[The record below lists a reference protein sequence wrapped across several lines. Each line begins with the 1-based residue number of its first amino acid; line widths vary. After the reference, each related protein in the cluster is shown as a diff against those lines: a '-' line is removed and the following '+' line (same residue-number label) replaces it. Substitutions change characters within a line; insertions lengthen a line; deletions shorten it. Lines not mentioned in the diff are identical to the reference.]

1 MMPVSKSLPAILL
14 VPTLLVG
21 LLGCP
26 GLVGQYERALDRAHR
41 QARDIVKPG
50 KYPSDQ
56 ANAGITKKPSGTD
69 QPVTQEKAAIVLP
82 PPSRSRN
89 ATVAITAKCETV
101 LNWLGQLE
109 REYPREYEENV
120 GNRPGNRGKGWAEY
134 KYANLFRD
142 KYFVPVFGIPYGRL
156 DDATRSSF
164 YTHVTSYRT
173 GQCGSESEY
182 EEKLRPY
189 QDVLSTAFS
198 PEQTSYAH
206 LSKVIAALNG
216 QENQLN
222 ETLQQVDQFSA
233 TDGNLAQL
241 LAELLHPS
249 NPGTE
254 QPILRAGSLSVWP
267 SEISSFREAVKGK
280 AQAIASELLR
290 TVSEQ
295 AQALAPSLA
304 NAYIIKDNL
313 SAKANLYVSVLD
325 HSDQA
330 RGQQN
335 AMKQQLDSFIGQALE
350 EEKKKLASIPN
361 TWGGLDESL
370 KWYTRFHRDFEGF
383 GDSLAVQT
391 AQDDFDK
398 KRQSLFQSVKSEFQA
413 RLTALNPPTP
423 DTMAKA
429 RNLLQSVFPLPHD
442 RELPAY
448 NEYQTKYFSII
459 ASEYLKRLRAIPKDL
474 SGAAKLNEWKTAFE
488 KESSDFPNLQLVQST
503 EKEWDTKRTLVLK
516 TSRAEFIKKQQ
527 LFGVD
532 RNGLEQ
538 ATRLLDSLFPFPA
551 DHDLQ
556 IFKEY
561 EQIVLKHPAA
571 AGQNPLS
578 WYDNPPSPLLVSGL
592 DELRINVNGGMVG
605 AEKSLLA
612 IHSGTFWVFRE
623 LADYRHGY
631 FPDFYV
637 TGMIYGFIAA
647 YSEQCGKFL
656 PPNAKTFQH
665 IKTIYTGSH
674 KTRNKT
680 TDYYKEVFGL
690 LVRMRPQYYELYSRE
705 VSQTGHEMVSDGLP
719 QRMRIPAALIA
730 RNGCQSDALRH
741 FEDNLVLF
749 ATKNYSPV
757 EAIDVFDPKE
767 RALPQL
773 IAYADRLN
781 LAHTDI
787 TQAMMNGQFNPTF
800 HDVTR
805 VFSELGI
812 SWNND
817 SFLETPWVNRFGK
830 MPEKYLPGKPNP
842 LAYFRPKDAIKDYS
856 PSYPRVEYEQLR
868 HQFLSRHPERYF
880 KR

>member
-1 MMPVSKSLPAILL
+1 MVTLFKVAPLIVL

-41 QARDIVKPG
+41 QARDIVKLG

-56 ANAGITKKPSGTD
+56 ADSGITKKPSSTD
-69 QPVTQEKAAIVLP
+69 HPVTQEKAPIVLP

-89 ATVAITAKCETV
+89 ATVAITTKCETV

-142 KYFVPVFGIPYGRL
+142 KYFVPVFGIPYGQL

-164 YTHVTSYRT
+164 YTHVTSYGT

-206 LSKVIAALNG
+206 LAKVIAAING
-216 QENQLN
+216 QENQMN
-222 ETLQQVDQFSA
+222 ETLKQVDQFSA

-254 QPILRAGSLSVWP
+254 QPILRAGSLSLWP

-304 NAYIIKDNL
+304 NAYKIKDNL
-313 SAKANLYVSVLD
+313 SPKANLYVSVLD
-325 HSDQA
+325 HSSQA

-370 KWYTRFHRDFEGF
+370 KWYTRFQGDFEGF

-391 AQDDFDK
+391 AQDDFNK
-398 KRQSLFQSVKSEFQA
+398 KRQILFQSVKSEFQA
-413 RLTALNPPTP
+413 RLTALTPPTP
-423 DTMAKA
+423 DNMAKA
-429 RNLLQSVFPLPHD
+429 KNLLQSIFPLPHD

-474 SGAAKLNEWKTAFE
+474 SGAAKLNEWKIAFK
-488 KESSDFPNLQLVQST
+488 KESSDFQNLELVQST

-516 TSRAEFIKKQQ
+516 TLRAEFIKKQQ

-532 RNGLEQ
+532 RNGLKQ
-538 ATRLLDSLFPFPA
+538 ATILLDSLFPFPA
-551 DHDLQ
+551 DHDLPM
-556 IFKEY
+556 FKDY

-571 AGQNPLS
+571 SGQKPLS

-592 DELRINVNGGMVG
+592 NEFRVSVNAGLVG

-623 LADYRHGY
+623 LGDHERHQY
-631 FPDFYV
+631 FTEFYV
-637 TGMIYGFIAA
+637 QHMIYGFIAA
-647 YSEQCGKFL
+647 YSEQCANFL
-656 PPNAKTFQH
+656 PPDAKTFQH
-665 IKTIYTGSH
+665 IKTIYVGS
-674 KTRNKT
+674 TRAGNRET
-680 TDYYKEVFGL
+680 NYYKDVPGL
-690 LVRMRPQYYELYSRE
+690 LVKMRPQYHELYSQE
-705 VSQTGHEMVSDGLP
+705 VSRTGHDVASKGLP
-719 QRMRIPAALIA
+719 DRMQIPAALITQ
-730 RNGCQSDALRH
+730 NGCQSEALRR
-741 FEDNLVLF
+741 FEDNLVLL
-749 ATKNYSPV
+749 ATKGYSPV
-757 EAIDVFDPKE
+757 EALDVFNPKE

-787 TQAMMNGQFNPTF
+787 TQAMMNGQFNPNF

-805 VFSELGI
+805 AY
-812 SWNND
+812 
-817 SFLETPWVNRFGK
+817 LEIDLNSWVNRFGK
-830 MPEKYLPGKPNP
+830 MPEQYLRDNRTPFD
-842 LAYFRPKDAIKDYS
+842 YFRPKDAITDYN
-856 PSYPRVEYEQLR
+856 PSYPRVKYEQLR
-868 HQFLSRHPERYF
+868 QQFLSRHPERYF
-880 KR
+880 QH